1 MAKTTASIRP
11 KSPRFPLQCFAAT
24 GALPLFQRGEPLIR
38 AFAAFLLLTA
48 MFRPQ
53 AFASDQSKT
62 VITLSQA
69 VKEALENN
77 PELKSLREGAL
88 AGMER
93 AKTEGYLDDPVLR
106 VMLEEIPKDKP
117 FNITPGNAMATRY
130 TLSQMLPYPG
140 KLGLKQGI
148 ASKEAL
154 LLKARLTALEL
165 EKVFMAKEAYYDY
178 AYSSLSLNIM
188 NEIREVLSYMGKVA
202 ESKYAAGT
210 ATQQDVIK
218 LNLEVSLA
226 SSEIISL
233 ATERS
238 IAEARLKA
246 VMYRPLDETLPDP
259 PNPPLTQG
267 GDWGAIPSN
276 AVELKADE
284 VLKTTV
290 DATTDLQM
298 ALLEAEGAALSKE
311 LAEKNYYPD
320 FMVGAGPV
328 QRDGEVTGFDV
339 MFQMNIP
346 VWFGKY
352 RGLSEA
358 SGKELSS
365 QRLRLASIRN
375 TKTLEI
381 MEAVLQ
387 LRAAL
392 ETRTLYDTTL
402 VKQASLSFESALK
415 NYQSGKG
422 DLLMLLDAERELKK
436 IRLAALRAAAGY
448 WKKAAALEKAAGTGI
463 IATTGK

>member
-1 MAKTTASIRP
+1 MTLTTASIR
-11 KSPRFPLQCFAAT
+11 
-24 GALPLFQRGEPLIR
+24 PLIR
-38 AFAAFLLLTA
+38 AFAAFLLIAA

-53 AFASDQSKT
+53 AFASGRSEGL
-62 VITLSQA
+62 LSLNQA
-69 VKEALENN
+69 VQEALANN
-77 PELKSLREGAL
+77 PELNSLREEAL

-93 AKTEGYLDDPVLR
+93 AKAEGYLDDPVLR

-117 FNITPGNAMATRY
+117 FNITPGNAMAARY

-140 KLGLKQGI
+140 KLGLKQSI

-154 LLKARLTALEL
+154 IVKARVSALEL

-188 NEIREVLSYMGKVA
+188 NEIREVISYMGKIA

-218 LNLEVSLA
+218 LNLEASLA

-233 ATERS
+233 AKERS

-246 VMYRPLDETLPDP
+246 VMYRPLDEALPDP

-267 GDWGAIPSN
+267 GDIPS
-276 AVELKADE
+276 KADE
-284 VLKTTV
+284 ILKTPV
-290 DATTDLQM
+290 DAAPDIQM
-298 ALLEAEGAALSKE
+298 AMLEAEGAALSKE

-320 FMVGAGPV
+320 FMLGAGPV

-352 RGLSEA
+352 RGQSEA
-358 SGKELSS
+358 SGRGLSS
-365 QRLRLASIRN
+365 QRLRLASVRN
-375 TKTLEI
+375 TKALEI
-381 MEAVLQ
+381 REAALQ
-387 LRAAL
+387 LKAAL
-392 ETRTLYDTTL
+392 ETLTLYDTTL
-402 VKQASLSFESALK
+402 VKQAALSFESALK
-415 NYQSGKG
+415 NYQSGKS

-436 IRLAALRAAAGY
+436 IRLAALNAAADY
-448 WKKAAALEKAAGTGI
+448 WKKAAALEKAAGTGN

>member
-1 MAKTTASIRP
+1 MAQTTASIRP
-11 KSPRFPLQCFAAT
+11 KSPLT
-24 GALPLFQRGEPLIR
+24 TLLQRGEPLIR
-38 AFAAFLLLTA
+38 AFAAFLLIAA

-53 AFASDQSKT
+53 AFASGRSET
-62 VITLSQA
+62 VLTLSQA
-69 VKEALENN
+69 VQEALENN
-77 PELKSLREGAL
+77 PELKSLREEAL

-93 AKTEGYLDDPVLR
+93 AKAEGYLDDPVLR
-106 VMLEEIPKDKP
+106 VSLEEIPKDKP
-117 FNITPGNAMATRY
+117 FNITPDNAMAARY

-140 KLGLKQGI
+140 KLGLKQSI

-154 LLKARLTALEL
+154 IVKARVSALEL

-188 NEIREVLSYMGKVA
+188 NEIREVISYMGKIA

-218 LNLEVSLA
+218 LNLEASLA

-233 ATERS
+233 ARERA

-246 VMYRPLDETLPDP
+246 VMYRPLDEALPEP
-259 PNPPLTQG
+259 ESIQ
-267 GDWGAIPSN
+267 S
-276 AVELKADE
+276 KAKEPKSDE
-284 VLKTTV
+284 ILKTPV
-290 DATTDLQM
+290 DAVPDIQM

-320 FMVGAGPV
+320 FMLGAGPV

-352 RGLSEA
+352 RKLSEA
-358 SGKELSS
+358 SGRGLTS
-365 QRLRLASIRN
+365 QRLRLASVRN
-375 TKTLEI
+375 TKALEI
-381 MEAVLQ
+381 REAALQ
-387 LRAAL
+387 LKAAL
-392 ETRTLYDTTL
+392 ETLTLYDTTL
-402 VKQASLSFESALK
+402 VKQAALSFESALK
-415 NYQSGKG
+415 NYQSGKS

-436 IRLAALRAAAGY
+436 IRLAALMAAADY

-463 IATTGK
+463 IAAAGK

>member
-1 MAKTTASIRP
+1 MVKAIASIRP
-11 KSPRFPLQCFAAT
+11 KSPLTPIWK
-24 GALPLFQRGEPLIR
+24 RGESLII
-38 AFAAFLLLTA
+38 AFAAFLLLAA
-48 MFRPQ
+48 MFRPH
-53 AFASDQSKT
+53 ASASGQSET
-62 VITLSQA
+62 VLTLSQA
-69 VKEALENN
+69 VKETLDNN
-77 PELKSLREGAL
+77 PELNSLREEAK

-93 AKTEGYLDDPVLR
+93 AKAEGYLDDPVLR

-117 FNITPGNAMATRY
+117 FDITPDNAMATRY

-140 KLGLKQGI
+140 KLGLKQAI

-154 LLKARLTALEL
+154 ILNARVSALEL

-178 AYSSLSLNIM
+178 AYSSLSLNMM
-188 NEIREVLSYMGKVA
+188 NEIREVISYMGKIA

-218 LNLEVSLA
+218 LNLEASLA

-233 ATERS
+233 ARERS

-246 VMYRPLDETLPDP
+246 VMYRPLDEALPEP
-259 PNPPLTQG
+259 EGVLSMAEELT
-267 GDWGAIPSN
+267 S
-276 AVELKADE
+276 DE
-284 VLKTTV
+284 ILKTPA
-290 DATTDLQM
+290 DAAPDIQM

-320 FMVGAGPV
+320 FMLGAGPV

-352 RGLSEA
+352 RRQSEA
-358 SGKELSS
+358 SGRGLSS
-365 QRLRLASIRN
+365 QRLRLASVRS
-375 TKTLEI
+375 TKALEI
-381 MEAVLQ
+381 REAALQ
-387 LRAAL
+387 LKAAL

-402 VKQASLSFESALK
+402 VKQAALSFESALK
-415 NYQSGKG
+415 NYQSGKS

-436 IRLAALRAAAGY
+436 IRLAALRAAADY

-463 IATTGK
+463 IATTGE